1 MFAVERLF
9 ERNQSTL
16 ELDHLSRMVDELLE
30 EENSFEQKRRNTHED
45 GLSLIVPE
53 ALHDDAIQWMEAR
66 DLLLGTQ
73 GVNPNFVTALPCSTL
88 SSSRRCLV
96 CFFLYSA

>member
-1 MFAVERLF
+1 MSCLKKKIRLNKSVE
-9 ERNQSTL
+9 T
-16 ELDHLSRMVDELLE
+16 RM
-30 EENSFEQKRRNTHED
+30 HED